1 MSIPTIMRCQ
11 VYCEAKG
18 QLLLVPD
25 SREARSEVERSF
37 GPLKHCGSI
46 DTQDLP
52 AQLVPKIES
61 ELSAHCYA
69 VLSFGVIEGIA
80 SGRRDLTFSAARR
93 ADRDP
98 HRAARD
104 HHVLGAVADLDGP
117 HHMRELTRPLSAPNN
132 ALMGVDGRH

>member
-1 MSIPTIMRCQ
+1 MIQMSYFPLVLIANRGRMMEDRSERVRPMRCQ

-69 VLSFGVIEGIA
+69 VLSFGVIEGVV
-80 SGRRDLTFSAARR
+80 SGRRDLAGS
-93 ADRDP
+93 
-98 HRAARD
+98 
-104 HHVLGAVADLDGP
+104 
-117 HHMRELTRPLSAPNN
+117 
-132 ALMGVDGRH
+132 